1 MRRDFMKRC
10 PCCGY
15 LTIDDFYEVITD
27 ICEVCFWQYDE
38 VAQSKPDMSIGPNK
52 VSLNTAKKNYKLF
65 GASEE
70 RFINKVRLPYEDE
83 I

>member
-1 MRRDFMKRC
+1 M
-10 PCCGY
+10 
-15 LTIDDFYEVITD
+15 I
-27 ICEVCFWQYDE
+27 
-38 VAQSKPDMSIGPNK
+38 IGPNK